1 MAVPFCRAGR
11 RTEPSFLGKRALF
24 KCESQEAKARLDGP
38 ASIVDNEGSVSETP
52 TSTAQSSLP
61 AAPHGAS
68 LPPPTPDQADT
79 AFASKLKEAGLLSE
93 LSDTL
98 LMVLL
103 ERVDAKD
110 DEDARRLDLLSLY
123 YLGGDDDEVAK
134 RRQGADRWFVHDERR
149 PVNAHA
155 IVRGLAAL
163 APELGDV
170 SLERIG
176 TDDGPLVVRAGD
188 HLSAVTDDE
197 EEDEAEGYITVRG
210 LVGALNVLLERN
222 DVRERW
228 VQLRGDGRRE
238 GFIAVGVTEA
248 MLLCRYDC
256 LEEDDPERLMEFG
269 AW

>member
-1 MAVPFCRAGR
+1 M
-11 RTEPSFLGKRALF
+11 
-24 KCESQEAKARLDGP
+24 
-38 ASIVDNEGSVSETP
+38 
-52 TSTAQSSLP
+52 
-61 AAPHGAS
+61 
-68 LPPPTPDQADT
+68 
-79 AFASKLKEAGLLSE
+79 KEAGLISE

-123 YLGGDDDEVAK
+123 YLGGDDDEVAA
-134 RRQGADRWFVHDERR
+134 RRRSIDRWFVHDERR
-149 PVNAHA
+149 PVNAHT
-155 IVRGLAAL
+155 IVGRLANL

-176 TDDGPLVVRAGD
+176 SDDGPLVVRAGD
-188 HLSAVTDDE
+188 HLSAVTDEDA
-197 EEDEAEGYITVRG
+197 EEDEGYITVRG

-222 DVRERW
+222 DIRERW

-238 GFIAVGVTEA
+238 GFVALGVTEA

-256 LEEDDPERLMEFG
+256 LEEDDPERVMEFG

>member
-1 MAVPFCRAGR
+1 M
-11 RTEPSFLGKRALF
+11 
-24 KCESQEAKARLDGP
+24 
-38 ASIVDNEGSVSETP
+38 SETP
-52 TSTAQSSLP
+52 TSTAQPPVPVP

-123 YLGGDDDEVAK
+123 YLGGDDTEVAE
-134 RRQGADRWFVHDERR
+134 RRRAVDRWIVHDERR

-155 IVRGLAAL
+155 IVRKLAAL
-163 APELGDV
+163 APELGEV

-176 TDDGPLVVRAGD
+176 SDDGPLVVRAGD

-197 EEDEAEGYITVRG
+197 E
-210 LVGALNVLLERN
+210 
-222 DVRERW
+222 RW

-238 GFIAVGVTEA
+238 GFVAIGVTEA

>member
-1 MAVPFCRAGR
+1 M
-11 RTEPSFLGKRALF
+11 
-24 KCESQEAKARLDGP
+24 
-38 ASIVDNEGSVSETP
+38 SETP
-52 TSTAQSSLP
+52 TSTAQPVP
-61 AAPHGAS
+61 AAPPGVS

-79 AFASKLKEAGLLSE
+79 AFASKLKEAGLISE

-123 YLGGDDDEVAK
+123 YLGGDDDEVAA
-134 RRQGADRWFVHDERR
+134 RRRSIDRWFVHDERR
-149 PVNAHA
+149 PVNAHT
-155 IVRGLAAL
+155 IVGRLANL

-176 TDDGPLVVRAGD
+176 SDDGPLVVRAGD
-188 HLSAVTDDE
+188 HLSAVTDEDA
-197 EEDEAEGYITVRG
+197 EEDEGYITVRG

-222 DVRERW
+222 DIRERW

-238 GFIAVGVTEA
+238 GFVALGVTEA

-256 LEEDDPERLMEFG
+256 LEEDDPERVMEFG

>member
-1 MAVPFCRAGR
+1 M
-11 RTEPSFLGKRALF
+11 
-24 KCESQEAKARLDGP
+24 
-38 ASIVDNEGSVSETP
+38 SETP
-52 TSTAQSSLP
+52 TSTAQPSKGTGVG
-61 AAPHGAS
+61 AAPPGAS

-93 LSDTL
+93 LTDTL

-123 YLGGDDDEVAK
+123 YLGGDDPEVAD
-134 RRQGADRWFVHDERR
+134 RRRTDDRWFLHDERR
-149 PVNAHA
+149 PANAHA
-155 IVRGLAAL
+155 IVGRLSRL

-176 TDDGPLVVRAGD
+176 SDDGPLVVRAGD
-188 HLSAVTDDE
+188 HLSAVTDEE
-197 EEDEAEGYITVRG
+197 EEDSEGYITVRG

-222 DVRERW
+222 DIRERW

-238 GFIAVGVTEA
+238 GFVAIGVTEA

-256 LEEDDPERLMEFG
+256 LEDDDPEHVMEFG

>member
-1 MAVPFCRAGR
+1 M
-11 RTEPSFLGKRALF
+11 
-24 KCESQEAKARLDGP
+24 
-38 ASIVDNEGSVSETP
+38 SETP
-52 TSTAQSSLP
+52 TSTAQPPPPRSQGV
-61 AAPHGAS
+61 AQAPPGAS

-79 AFASKLKEAGLLSE
+79 AYASKLKEAGLLGE

-123 YLGGDDDEVAK
+123 YLGGDDEEVAT
-134 RRQGADRWFVHDERR
+134 RRRAVDRWLVHDERR
-149 PVNAHA
+149 PANAHA
-155 IVRGLAAL
+155 IVRRLAQL

-176 TDDGPLVVRAGD
+176 SDDGPLVVRAGD

-197 EEDEAEGYITVRG
+197 EEEAEHGYITVRG
-210 LVGALNVLLERN
+210 LVGAFNVLLERN
-222 DVRERW
+222 EIRERW

-238 GFIAVGVTEA
+238 GFIAVGVSEA

-256 LEEDDPERLMEFG
+256 LEEDDPEKLMEFG